1 MQERLEQEKRRC
13 QRTGRH
19 FSIAVIDLDH
29 FKRINDTLGHAVGDA
44 VLRAFAVEAVAAL
57 RTSDVM
63 ARWGGEEFLLLLPD
77 VSGLQAQASVVR
89 LLERVRVLPCAP
101 GLPLSFS
108 AGVTEH
114 RQGET
119 VAETVAR
126 ADRQMYAAKRAGRNT
141 VELAEAGSAP

>member
-1 MQERLEQEKRRC
+1 
-13 QRTGRH
+13 
-19 FSIAVIDLDH
+19 
-29 FKRINDTLGHAVGDA
+29 
-44 VLRAFAVEAVAAL
+44 
-57 RTSDVM
+57 M